1 MYMHVFLWANK
12 YKEQGF
18 FLHLCRP
25 PVFNDCISRFPSQG
39 ERPFSE
45 DEEQKLQ
52 TALALEKQALHL
64 VLETSSFLLEQV
76 GFMR

>member
-1 MYMHVFLWANK
+1 MWGCIRVDFCWFRVD
-12 YKEQGF
+12 F
-18 FLHLCRP
+18 FCN
-25 PVFNDCISRFPSQG
+25 FIQISEYNITLSCFPSQG
-39 ERPFSE
+39 ERSFSE

-76 GFMR
+76 GKIR